1 MCAHRA
7 EADEMCRIVCEYD
20 GEWAIFNGEAVQS
33 GDLNIDDE
41 PLLEESWIDTG
52 RNADLVI

>member
-7 EADEMCRIVCEYD
+7 EADEMCRVVCEYD

-33 GDLNIDDE
+33 GDLNIVDGLDIDD
-41 PLLEESWIDTG
+41 L
-52 RNADLVI
+52 